1 MLFKSLYTGIRSN
14 DDKQWHTM
22 MTASLEVKAKK
33 KAAIE
38 LAAIYSLTILAYFRA
53 VFISNLLCSFF
64 IHAAKIT

>member
-53 VFISNLLCSFF
+53 VFVG
-64 IHAAKIT
+64 